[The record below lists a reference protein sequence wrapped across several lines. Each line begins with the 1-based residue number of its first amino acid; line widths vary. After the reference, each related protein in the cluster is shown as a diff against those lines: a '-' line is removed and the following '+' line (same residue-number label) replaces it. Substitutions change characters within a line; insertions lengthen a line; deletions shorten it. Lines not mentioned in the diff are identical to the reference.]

1 MTYAMLKLSHSQQQA
16 RLPCGEWVQYWAQ
29 LPARL
34 FGEHGS
40 DRPWRCASRGW
51 PSPFFRNPAELLLRP
66 GRHPLR
72 ETRIHRF
79 GLACHDTLLMKPL
92 HFTGYRRDRNAH
104 RALRE
109 GRGERHRAAPCLQPP
124 RLSGRCFD
132 VHGSANVES
141 NVYGA
146 SPVQFSSV
154 YLVHS
159 TFGWYA
165 ATGPDAATESRRGC
179 AVAARGT

>member
-1 MTYAMLKLSHSQQQA
+1 
-16 RLPCGEWVQYWAQ
+16 
-29 LPARL
+29 
-34 FGEHGS
+34 
-40 DRPWRCASRGW
+40 
-51 PSPFFRNPAELLLRP
+51 
-66 GRHPLR
+66 
-72 ETRIHRF
+72 
-79 GLACHDTLLMKPL
+79 MKPL